1 MNSCGTCGSLLH
13 SEWSCAYER
22 VVIGRKLVPER
33 VIPEYWVDITELR
46 LKEVA

>member
-1 MNSCGTCGSLLH
+1 MTSCSICGSLSH
-13 SEWSCAYER
+13 SDPSCAYER
-22 VVIGRKLVPER
+22 VVTGRKLVPER